1 MSLLL
6 QETLPDL
13 ADELTVL
20 LRYWNER
27 DLAEQIPT
35 FDLSTGVAVGVTFV
49 QRSTPHPSRKGLMDP
64 ATKPS
69 L

>member
-1 MSLLL
+1 MPPLL

-20 LRYWNER
+20 LRNRNER

-35 FDLSTGVAVGVTFV
+35 FDLSTGVAVGMTSV
-49 QRSTPHPSRKGLMDP
+49 QRSTPHPSQKGLMDP
-64 ATKPS
+64 ATKPT